1 MSIVGRLTRN
11 WKSGAASAALAVLL
25 GVFFPALPWLA
36 DLSYDLPFAFAS
48 EDQLEE
54 PVLIYMDEVSES
66 ALKQPGQHMAWN
78 RTNHANM
85 VRRLTAS
92 KARAIVFDIVFDADT
107 TNDSIFLSAIRDA
120 TNAGTKV
127 IIGAKIDAASQS
139 SRITGGTVL
148 APTDAFEDAVP
159 WGFAEQGNTGS
170 VLRKHDEGAYVRDVY
185 VPSLSWRAAELTVTN
200 LAGSPRD
207 SRWINYYGSSGVF
220 RIASFYD
227 ALDPAVVPDAYFS
240 NKVCFVGSKPPSTP
254 YSGATLTDEWRTPF
268 TWFGQGRMPGV
279 NIIAT
284 VYMNLIRKDWMNR
297 LKLPFELFILI
308 LTGVI
313 FGGGLTFLRPGHAVA
328 AGAAGMILIFVLAC
342 WLMLHLHVWFSW
354 LAIVGVQIP
363 TAIGWA
369 VLAHSKRLTRDR
381 EELELQLASA
391 QTALKQVVSAT
402 DGATDGAATFVGDGP
417 PSGDAA
423 TIVVQGSG
431 DGQSMVPDHDLVRRV
446 GKGAYGEVWLAR
458 NVVSTYHAVKIIR
471 REDFESDDPYERE
484 FRGIQKFM
492 PISRSHPGFVQILH
506 AGRNQ
511 QQRCIYCIMEVA
523 DDETAGQRID
533 PESYKPKNLAKEI
546 KNRGYLPVGECVQLG
561 LDLAAALEFL
571 HREHLIHRDIK
582 PANIIFVKGVPKFA
596 DIGLVT
602 DIAATGQESTFLGTV
617 GYIPPEGPGTP
628 SADVFSLGKLLYQA
642 CTGLECKSFPE
653 LPEGLSKRADRDALR
668 QLHRI
673 LLKAC
678 DEEVKDRYRTAA
690 DLHGAL
696 TELRHLVK
704 VSAK

>member
-48 EDQLEE
+48 EGELEE
-54 PVLIYMDEVSES
+54 PVLIYMDEDSELD
-66 ALKQPGQHMAWN
+66 LKQPGQHMGWN
-78 RTNHANM
+78 RGIHADL

-92 KARAIVFDIVFDADT
+92 KARAIVFDILFDTAT
-107 TNDSIFLSAIRDA
+107 TNDSILLAAIRDA

-127 IIGAKIDAASQS
+127 IIGATIDAPSQS
-139 SRITGGTVL
+139 SRVSGVSIL
-148 APTDAFEDAVP
+148 APTEAFEESVP
-159 WGFAEQGNTGS
+159 WGFAEQGRTDG
-170 VLRKHDEGAYVRDVY
+170 VLRKHYEGYEDRGVW

-200 LAGSPRD
+200 LSGGPHD

-220 RIASFYD
+220 RFFSFYA
-227 ALDPAVVPDAYFS
+227 ALNPELIPASAFS
-240 NKVCFVGSKPPSTP
+240 NKVCFVGSRPPRIP

-268 TWFGQGRMPGV
+268 SWFGKGRMPGV
-279 NIIAT
+279 NLIAT
-284 VYMNLIRKDWMNR
+284 VYMNLIRKDWINR
-297 LKLPFELFILI
+297 LGLPIELFVLI
-308 LTGVI
+308 LTGVL

-363 TAIGWA
+363 TAVGWA
-369 VLAHSKRLTRDR
+369 VLAHSKRLTHDR
-381 EELELQLASA
+381 EDLELQLASA
-391 QTALKQVVSAT
+391 QTALKQVVSSAE
-402 DGATDGAATFVGDGP
+402 GAATFVGDGP
-417 PSGDAA
+417 ASNDAA
-423 TIVVQGSG
+423 TIVLQGSG
-431 DGQSMVPDHDLVRRV
+431 EGQSMVPDHDLIRRV

-458 NVVSTYHAVKIIR
+458 NVISTYHAVKIIR

-523 DDETAGQRID
+523 DDETAGQKID
-533 PESYKPKNLAKEI
+533 PDTYKPRNLAKEI
-546 KNRGYLPVGECVQLG
+546 KNRGWLPVGECVQLG

-628 SADVFSLGKLLYQA
+628 AADVFSLGKLLYQA

-678 DEEVKDRYRTAA
+678 DEDVKDRYRTAA

-704 VSAK
+704 VSSK